1 MGTPAFARDVLD
13 AVLAAPGHQ
22 VVAVYTQPARP
33 GGRRGRELVKS
44 PVQLRAEEAGLPV
57 YDPVSLKGAEAQ
69 AAFERLA
76 AADPKH
82 PEAWRPVSMGT
93 QDILE
98 LPTLCSVV
106 MLFARLPSRCNQLI
120 GSVLFPARKVAWE
133 LFLNQRTTIIRRQ

>member
-69 AAFERLA
+69 ATFAALDADVAVVAAYGLLLPRAIPRRERIG
-76 AADPKH
+76 DVCD
-82 PEAWRPVSMGT
+82 RP
-93 QDILE
+93 
-98 LPTLCSVV
+98 LPPPDQRQAPDHRSHL
-106 MLFARLPSRCNQLI
+106 MMQERSR
-120 GSVLFPARKVAWE
+120 
-133 LFLNQRTTIIRRQ
+133 RRPYRDSIAIPLDG